1 VVVRTHRFSSP
12 ILACAVMLAACGA
25 QPSTPSSAPQGVAP
39 ATAPAIAGTLGS
51 VTAGTPAAASGGASA
66 PLTTGAAPARP
77 HGDVPCEVATLLEAQ
92 CVMCHGTR
100 PRLGAPIALMDAT
113 SFQKLGMS
121 GLPLQQ
127 VVAERVQSQARPM
140 PPQGLRPA
148 TELSPLLTWLA
159 AGAAADPQG
168 CAVIDP
174 ADSQPTGTTGPA
186 VTAGAAGATAGAA
199 GQGASVGPEAGGNWT
214 MFGGDLGN
222 TRANLSETKL
232 TAQNVSGLK
241 ELWSFRGAACT
252 ATPAV
257 YEGVV
262 YVPTWGGKVHAL
274 DAATGMQ
281 RWMTALPDLIDSS
294 PTVTA
299 TTVYVSDDQGSVHAL
314 ARADG
319 TKLWSKL
326 VDMHAEAHLWSSPIY
341 VPSADLIVLGVASGE
356 EAVQAP
362 FSFRGSVVALDA
374 KTGEERWKFYT
385 TAADATSGPGAAVWA
400 TVVVDETR
408 KLVFVGT
415 GNAYDGVSGPLVDS
429 MLALDLGT
437 GMRMWSRQFTANDV
451 FSIASLS
458 TGASGPDFDIGASA
472 NLFQAGGKDIIG
484 VGIKSGDYV
493 AMSRDTG
500 EVLWMTNLTPG
511 SVQGGFIASA
521 AVAADKVFAAGNH
534 YPQMSTT
541 LAAFEAVSGKI
552 LWKKDLM
559 GGTAFA
565 SVAYANGVAY
575 LGLSNGDF
583 YAFDAVSGNQ
593 LVKLAAPDA
602 IAGGPSV
609 ANGVVYVPW
618 GYNWTLREGMEGNG
632 GLTAYG
638 LK

>member
-1 VVVRTHRFSSP
+1 
-12 ILACAVMLAACGA
+12 
-25 QPSTPSSAPQGVAP
+25 
-39 ATAPAIAGTLGS
+39 
-51 VTAGTPAAASGGASA
+51 
-66 PLTTGAAPARP
+66 
-77 HGDVPCEVATLLEAQ
+77 LLEAE
-92 CVMCHGTR
+92 CVMCHGHQ
-100 PRLGAPIALMDAT
+100 PRLGAPISLMDAA

-121 GLPLQQ
+121 GMPLQQ
-127 VVAERVQSQARPM
+127 VVSDRVQSQARPM
-140 PPQGLRPA
+140 PPQGLLAPA
-148 TELSPLLTWLA
+148 AVSPLLTWLA
-159 AGAAADPQG
+159 GGAVADPAG

-174 ADSQPTGTTGPA
+174 ADSQTGGITGPVA
-186 VTAGAAGATAGAA
+186 AAGAAGATAGAA
-199 GQGASVGPEAGGNWT
+199 GQGAPTGPVAGDGWS

-241 ELWSFRGAACT
+241 ELWSFRGTGCT

-262 YVPTWGGKVHAL
+262 YVPTWGGKVFAL
-274 DAATGMQ
+274 DAATGVQ

-294 PTVTA
+294 PAVTA

-319 TKLWSKL
+319 KKLWSKL

-341 VPSADLIVLGVASGE
+341 VPSADLIVLGVGSGE
-356 EAVQAP
+356 EAVMGP

-385 TAADATSGPGAAVWA
+385 TAADATSGPGVAVWA

-408 KLVFVGT
+408 KLVYVGT

-437 GMRMWSRQFTANDV
+437 GERMWSRQFTANDV
-451 FSIASLS
+451 FTVNGLGSGMA
-458 TGASGPDFDIGASA
+458 GPDFDIGASA

-493 AMSRDTG
+493 AMARDTG
-500 EVLWMTNLTPG
+500 EVVWMTNLTPG
-511 SVQGGFIASA
+511 SVQGGFMASA
-521 AVAADKVFAAGNH
+521 AVAQDKVFAAGNQ

-541 LAAFEAVSGKI
+541 MAAFDAISGKI
-552 LWKKDLM
+552 LWKHDLM

-575 LGLSNGDF
+575 LGMSNGDF
-583 YAFDAVSGNQ
+583 YAFDAASGSQ
-593 LVKLAAPDA
+593 LLKLTAPDA
-602 IAGGPSV
+602 IAGGPSI

-618 GYNWTLREGMEGNG
+618 GYRWTLREGMEGAG

>member
-1 VVVRTHRFSSP
+1 MVCRLSKIQLLVLCT
-12 ILACAVMLAACGA
+12 LAACGA
-25 QPSTPSSAPQGVAP
+25 QPSPQETVAP
-39 ATAPAIAGTLGS
+39 VMPASAGTTAAAPA
-51 VTAGTPAAASGGASA
+51 VTTPAAGSGGTSA
-66 PLTTGAAPARP
+66 PVVTGEPARP
-77 HGDVPCEVATLLEAQ
+77 KGDVPCAVASLLEAK
-92 CVMCHGTR
+92 CVSCHGHR
-100 PRLGAPIALMDAT
+100 PRLGAPISLTDAAA
-113 SFQKLGMS
+113 FQKLGMS

-127 VVAERVQSQARPM
+127 VVAERVQSQVRPM
-140 PPQGLRPA
+140 PPEGLLPA
-148 TELSPLLTWLA
+148 SELAPLLTWLDS
-159 AGAAADPQG
+159 GAAADPAG

-174 ADSQPTGTTGPA
+174 ADAQPTEPTAP
-186 VTAGAAGATAGAA
+186 AGAAGANAAAA
-199 GQGASVGPEAGGNWT
+199 GQAAPVVPDDGSKWT
-214 MFGGDLGN
+214 MFGGDLAN
-222 TRANLSETKL
+222 TRANLNETKL
-232 TAQNVSGLK
+232 TAQNVSGLR
-241 ELWSFRGAACT
+241 ELWSFRGAGCT

-257 YEGVV
+257 YERVV
-262 YVPTWGGKVHAL
+262 YVPTWGGKVYAL
-274 DAATGMQ
+274 DAATGAQ

-294 PTVTA
+294 PAVTA
-299 TTVYVSDDQGSVHAL
+299 DAIYVSDDQGSVHAL

-326 VDMHAEAHLWSSPIY
+326 VDTHAEAHLWSSPIY
-341 VPSADLIVLGVASGE
+341 VPSADLVVLGVASGE
-356 EAVQAP
+356 EAVQGP

-400 TVVVDETR
+400 TVAVDEMR
-408 KLVFVGT
+408 KQVYVGT
-415 GNAYDGVSGPLVDS
+415 GNAYEGVSGPLVDS

-451 FSIASLS
+451 FSIAGAR
-458 TGASGPDFDIGASA
+458 TGAIGPDFDIGASA
-472 NLFQAGGKDIIG
+472 NLFQAGGMDIVG

-500 EVLWMTNLTPG
+500 EVLWMTNVTPG

-521 AVAADKVFAAGNH
+521 AVADNKVFAASNI
-534 YPQMSTT
+534 YPQMGAKMVA
-541 LAAFEAVSGKI
+541 LDAVSGTIVWHKE
-552 LWKKDLM
+552 LT
-559 GGTAFA
+559 GGVAFA

-583 YAFDAVSGNQ
+583 YAFDAQSGNQ
-593 LVKLAAPDA
+593 LLKLTAPDA

-609 ANGVVYVPW
+609 AGGVVYVPW